1 MLVLFLSSG
10 CVTQKKHKETVA
22 SYERALMV
30 VIDSLDQQMA
40 IAATLDSSLIFSE
53 GTSAGL
59 LSAQE
64 RLQDDLQKQALLIRE
79 LQNSASATQSTLQSD
94 LQQLRRD
101 KDQLDNRY
109 QAMQRGYADILATYN
124 EQAEQI
130 VTELVAELDTI
141 LSGQGS
147 IQLRFRPGSA
157 NLVIPEGYLFRS
169 GSSSRLSA
177 DHELILSAVARV
189 IEDQP
194 LLKLRIEGHT
204 DSEEGRIDNWSFAA
218 ARTARI
224 TRILVDEFYL
234 SPSRLSAVSYGEYA
248 PLSSNATPG
257 GRAKNRRIE
266 FVFYRDLTNLSR
278 AFQNLNSEI
287 NDPD

>member
-101 KDQLDNRY
+101 KDQLDSRY
-109 QAMQRGYADILATYN
+109 QACKQAMQIYWRPT
-124 EQAEQI
+124 
-130 VTELVAELDTI
+130 TSK
-141 LSGQGS
+141 LSK
-147 IQLRFRPGSA
+147 
-157 NLVIPEGYLFRS
+157 
-169 GSSSRLSA
+169 LS
-177 DHELILSAVARV
+177 LS
-189 IEDQP
+189 
-194 LLKLRIEGHT
+194 
-204 DSEEGRIDNWSFAA
+204 
-218 ARTARI
+218 
-224 TRILVDEFYL
+224 
-234 SPSRLSAVSYGEYA
+234 
-248 PLSSNATPG
+248 
-257 GRAKNRRIE
+257 
-266 FVFYRDLTNLSR
+266 
-278 AFQNLNSEI
+278 
-287 NDPD
+287 